1 MCGYRQNRVRT
12 PKRDGHIVI
21 VVVVV
26 VVAIVVVVVVVVAA
40 AVIIAARCVY
50 IVEFASIP
58 LCIQSHRAII
68 VIVVGVVRMMPIP
81 MPMPMP
87 LHRSCSPL
95 SHESVLFILLLL
107 VVVAVVSV
115 VRFVFLSS
123 ISLCRKNF
131 FFFSP
136 LAFVRYIGI

>member
-26 VVAIVVVVVVVVAA
+26 VVAVVVVVVVVVAAA

-68 VIVVGVVRMMPIP
+68 VIVVGVVRMMPI
-81 MPMPMP
+81 PMPMP

-131 FFFSP
+131 CFFSP